1 MSDYGDYN
9 DEYDGFVSDRE
20 EEEDMRIQSEGEGE
34 GEEEYEYAE
43 EGEDVM
49 MAEINAYERAGGG
62 ITSYTLKS
70 VKNPKEKY
78 KFILTSLFEKMGLNM
93 TMHDKNMIL
102 QSVMARDDI
111 IYKNPYGYILGYIG
125 SRGGKGITKD
135 SMNQAFNSIGS
146 SEGIEEPDI
155 IRYSVFWVNNTKK

>member
-1 MSDYGDYN
+1 MSDYGEYN

-20 EEEDMRIQSEGEGE
+20 EEEDMQIQSEGEGE
-34 GEEEYEYAE
+34 DDYEYAE
-43 EGEDVM
+43 EGEDII

-78 KFILTSLFEKMGLNM
+78 KFILVSLFEKMGLNI
-93 TMHDKNMIL
+93 TTHDKNEIL
-102 QSVMARDDI
+102 QSVASRDDI

-125 SRGGKGITKD
+125 SRGGRGITRESIK
-135 SMNQAFNSIGS
+135 QAFDSIGS
-146 SEGIEEPDI
+146 TEGIEEPDVV
-155 IRYSVFWVNNTKK
+155 RYSVFWVNNTKK

>member
-1 MSDYGDYN
+1 MSDYEEYT
-9 DEYDGFVSDRE
+9 DEYDGFVSE
-20 EEEDMRIQSEGEGE
+20 KEEDEDAKMQSEGESE
-34 GEEEYEYAE
+34 DEYEYAE

-78 KFILTSLFEKMGLNM
+78 KFILSSLFEKMGLNLS
-93 TMHDKNMIL
+93 MHDKNAIL
-102 QSVMARDDI
+102 QSVAARDDI

-125 SRGGKGITKD
+125 SRGGTGITKD
-135 SMNQAFNSIGS
+135 SMTQAFNGIGS
-146 SEGIEEPDI
+146 AEGIEEPDV
-155 IRYSVFWVNNTKK
+155 IRYSVFWVNNMKK